1 MVKPST
7 EAGGSSAPV
16 KTSDVPTGH
25 VDLARTLIEAMGG
38 DGSAYGGMNVFDV
51 GDEPRTRYYCATS
64 VVGLE
69 HEYTYIKQWEIT
81 GDVLDWESWRET
93 GVKWPIE

>member
-1 MVKPST
+1 M
-7 EAGGSSAPV
+7 
-16 KTSDVPTGH
+16 
-25 VDLARTLIEAMGG
+25 DLARTLIEAMGG

-64 VVGLE
+64 VVGPE

-81 GDVLDWESWRET
+81 GDALDWESWRET